1 VNEIWPFLRNLWR
14 ARGGYEAEILF
25 NPEIDLKEFGTQ
37 YGPAQFYATYKFK
50 ITDEG
55 QWDADFDI
63 RFDQVDSPLDD
74 RAYPPEGRKGAFY
87 AQDYSRA
94 QSNTVKRARKL
105 AKPTWSTDEGRSGQD
120 FADLLDEE
128 EYLNN
133 TVDFTFHTVWKGSGD
148 WSNYDRYAV
157 GVSDATRT
165 SMPEKEADS
174 GTEVKSSISLDS
186 IQKLPSRKRDVIIP

>member
-1 VNEIWPFLRNLWR
+1 
-14 ARGGYEAEILF
+14 
-25 NPEIDLKEFGTQ
+25 
-37 YGPAQFYATYKFK
+37 
-50 ITDEG
+50 
-55 QWDADFDI
+55 
-63 RFDQVDSPLDD
+63 LDD

-133 TVDFTFHTVWKGSGD
+133 TIDFTFHTVWKGSGD
-148 WSNYDRYAV
+148 WSNYDQYAV
-157 GVSDATRT
+157 GVSAAKRT
-165 SMPEKEADS
+165 VMPEKETDS

-186 IQKLPSRKRDVIIP
+186 IQKLPSRKRDVIIT